1 MTETR
6 RKHMRN
12 MCSERDESLT
22 CGVNVPFGWVING
35 CVDSSLATSCQEF
48 EPNSWTACA
57 KMSRSTLVRVDAS
70 SSGVDMVLRER
81 TAEVIAVCG
90 VRATQ
95 NDDEVCIERGE
106 DRDDEERARRV
117 RRCQRCCL

>member
-12 MCSERDESLT
+12 MRSERDESLT

-48 EPNSWTACA
+48 EPNSWTAWA
-57 KMSRSTLVRVDAS
+57 NMRRSTLFRLDAS
-70 SSGVDMVLRER
+70 SSGVDV
-81 TAEVIAVCG
+81 
-90 VRATQ
+90 
-95 NDDEVCIERGE
+95 
-106 DRDDEERARRV
+106 ARRV
-117 RRCQRCCL
+117 RTPEAMVCWWVNSKHAGLRRVHVVDSDKDEENKRVS